1 VIDLTGAC
9 ARHRPLLVDFVDRGD
24 IVPGTA
30 AALTHLDR
38 CTRCSEA
45 IESTILTITALRRI
59 GDDAGAG
66 ADQAAAEAWPRL
78 RARLEIRRRRRPV
91 VMSPLTGI
99 AMSFALVAIL
109 VMPVRLGGS
118 LLGPL
123 ATQRPA
129 AAAAGTAL
137 ERRIEA
143 EYIAS
148 VRQTTLA
155 GASDGLASRPS
166 LAGNYPRIYPDND
179 RLGAKEVSTDQAVR
193 RSPEAI

>member
-1 VIDLTGAC
+1 MIDLSGGC
-9 ARHRPLLVDFVDRGD
+9 ARYRPLLVDFVDRGD
-24 IVPGTA
+24 VVPGTG

-59 GDDAGAG
+59 GDDAAAG
-66 ADQAAAEAWPRL
+66 ADEAAAEAWPRL
-78 RARLEIRRRRRPV
+78 RARLASRRRRTLL
-91 VMSPLTGI
+91 MSPLAGI
-99 AMSFALVAIL
+99 AMSFAIVAIL
-109 VMPVRLGGS
+109 ILPVRFGGS

-129 AAAAGTAL
+129 PAATGTAL

-143 EYIAS
+143 AYIAS
-148 VRQTTLA
+148 VRHSTLS
-155 GASDGLASRPS
+155 GASDGLASRPPM
-166 LAGNYPRIYPDND
+166 AGNYPRIYPDND
-179 RLGAKEVSTDQAVR
+179 RFVVKEVSVDQAVR